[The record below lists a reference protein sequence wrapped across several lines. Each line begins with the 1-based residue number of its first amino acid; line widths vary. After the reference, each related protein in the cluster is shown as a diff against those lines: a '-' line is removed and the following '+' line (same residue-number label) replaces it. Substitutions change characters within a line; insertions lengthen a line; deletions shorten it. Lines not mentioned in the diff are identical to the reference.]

1 MSVVEPAKGRGMAEE
16 HGSDNAFVPET
27 QMDPVNHI
35 DISSDVC
42 DMDTVPETQIDLD
55 CETLTK
61 PSDRY

>member
-1 MSVVEPAKGRGMAEE
+1 MAEE

-27 QMDPVNHI
+27 QMDPVDYI
-35 DISSDVC
+35 DISSDVS
-42 DMDTVPETQIDLD
+42 DMDTVPETQINLD